1 MTDDEATG
9 ADTIRSIRI
18 PADVDDWLRLQHY
31 ERRQSINA
39 IMLACIREAMA
50 AKEAAR

>member
-1 MTDDEATG
+1 VPDEVKW